1 MGTRAYDPPWFFH
14 VRILRRAYAETQYIR
29 RKSVD
34 ARRETRDVPRN
45 SLGHLASSCGLDA
58 RRETRDVPRNSLGHL
73 ASSSGLDAR
82 RETRDVPRNS
92 LGHLA
97 SGCGLDARRDTRDVP
112 GNSDLWGADRWGPD
126 LGPGHECRS
135 GGRSTHIPWGRT
147 CYARGVQNYLPTV
160 CFSTF
165 PQYPKVLPGL
175 CFMLV
180 SRGFPVCW
188 IPEPLDCRIPGSP
201 RHYCFTLCV
210 YVAVV
215 RCSATK

>member
-1 MGTRAYDPPWFFH
+1 MIKKTLITRSANGLPDQWVP
-14 VRILRRAYAETQYIR
+14 LIR
-29 RKSVD
+29 SAD
-34 ARRETRDVPRN
+34 DWP
-45 SLGHLASSCGLDA
+45 
-58 RRETRDVPRNSLGHL
+58 
-73 ASSSGLDAR
+73 
-82 RETRDVPRNS
+82 
-92 LGHLA
+92 
-97 SGCGLDARRDTRDVP
+97 
-112 GNSDLWGADRWGPD
+112 DLWGADRWGPD
-126 LGPGHECRS
+126 LGPGHEWRS

-147 CYARGVQNYLPTV
+147 CYTGGVQNYLPTV

-215 RCSATK
+215 RCSAIK